1 MEKRKSSTKPGP
13 KQEQIFK
20 VKAIGFVAGVVMT
33 LLHGYHWLVNLLS
46 IHLEDLQVQ
55 GVFWGKDSQTSHPLK
70 QYKMSLIAFSYTG
83 QKLDFFFEII
93 YIEAAYLFL
102 NCHDNASE
110 IFA

>member
-1 MEKRKSSTKPGP
+1 MQSVYASHSRSWGTPLPQTSDSTLEVMEKRKSSTKPGP

-55 GVFWGKDSQTSHPLK
+55 GVF
-70 QYKMSLIAFSYTG
+70 
-83 QKLDFFFEII
+83 
-93 YIEAAYLFL
+93 
-102 NCHDNASE
+102 
-110 IFA
+110 